1 MVGYQGKKIA
11 QRFALPRT
19 GPGLVIH
26 ARLAFIEL
34 ETTGANP
41 VRDRITRIGVLEAEG
56 DRVSTWSTLVNP
68 QRPIPEFIQQLNG
81 IRNETVVDAPTFSQ
95 VAAELAD
102 RLHGRLFIAHHARF
116 NYGFVKSEFQRL
128 GKSFRADVLCTVRLS
143 RKFFPEQRKHNLDSL
158 RADHDSTTGERYGAV
173 ADTLLLWQFWCRL
186 KRDRG
191 EEALAA
197 AIRQQLKCPSL
208 PPHLDS
214 ALLDDLP
221 ASPGVYLFYGDNDAL
236 LYVGKS
242 VNLRQRVRSHF
253 ASDLREYKEMR
264 LSQQVRRI
272 HWHETVGEL
281 GALLLESRLV
291 KECQPIHNRRLR
303 RASELCTWQ
312 LVQRAPGDYRLRLVS
327 GEAADF
333 VRPEDLFGLFANR
346 REATDTLRKLAATH
360 ELCPIILGLEKP
372 ARPGRPCFAH
382 QVKQCRG
389 ACVDKEAVGVH
400 SVRLLSALMELK
412 LTAWPYPGAIG
423 VVERD
428 ESREV
433 EEVHVVNGWRH
444 LGSARS
450 EAEVQQI
457 LLGQSGQGRFDQ
469 DTYRLLVAHLRKDRV
484 RVRLLS
490 ER

>member
-1 MVGYQGKKIA
+1 MI
-11 QRFALPRT
+11 P
-19 GPGLVIH
+19 
-26 ARLAFIEL
+26 ARLAFIGL

-41 VRDRITRIGVLEAEG
+41 VRDRITRVAVLDAEG

-68 QRPIPEFIQQLNG
+68 QRPIPEFIQRLNG
-81 IRNETVVDAPTFSQ
+81 IRNETIADAPTFAQ

-102 RLHGRLFIAHHARF
+102 RLHGRPFIAHHARF

-128 GKSFRADVLCTVRLS
+128 GKSFRTDVLCTVRLS
-143 RKFFPEQRKHNLDSL
+143 RKLFPDHQKHNLDSL
-158 RADHDSTTGERYGAV
+158 MVRHDLTMGDRHGALADAH
-173 ADTLLLWQFWCRL
+173 LLWQFWCLL
-186 KRDRG
+186 KRDCG
-191 EEALAA
+191 EEALAE
-197 AIRQQLKCPSL
+197 AIRQQFKRPSL

-214 ALLDDLP
+214 ARLDDLP
-221 ASPGVYLFYGDNDAL
+221 ESPGVYLFYGDNDAL

-264 LSQQVRRI
+264 LSQEVRRI
-272 HWHETVGEL
+272 HWHETAGEL

-303 RASELCTWQ
+303 RSSDLCTWQ
-312 LVQRAPGDYRLRLVS
+312 LVQVAPGDYRPRLVS
-327 GEAADF
+327 GQAADF
-333 VRPEDLFGLFANR
+333 VCSADLFGLFANR
-346 REATDTLRKLAATH
+346 REATDTLRKIAAAH

-372 ARPGRPCFAH
+372 AQPGRPCFAH

-389 ACVDKEAVGVH
+389 ACVGKEAVGVH
-400 SVRLLSALMELK
+400 GVRMMSALMKLK

-428 ESREV
+428 ELREV

-450 EAEVQQI
+450 EAEIQQI
-457 LLGQSGQGRFDQ
+457 LLGQSGQGRFDR
-469 DTYRLLVAHLRKDRV
+469 DTYKLLTAHLGKGRV